1 MHQSGI
7 RALILAMKEGT
18 RFQELKRELMQ
29 AVQEAELRQ
38 QQQLKE
44 SMEEIKGLKESMEVI
59 KGLIRGLS
67 VQQYEI

>member
-1 MHQSGI
+1 
-7 RALILAMKEGT
+7 MKEGT

-44 SMEEIKGLKESMEVI
+44 SMEVI